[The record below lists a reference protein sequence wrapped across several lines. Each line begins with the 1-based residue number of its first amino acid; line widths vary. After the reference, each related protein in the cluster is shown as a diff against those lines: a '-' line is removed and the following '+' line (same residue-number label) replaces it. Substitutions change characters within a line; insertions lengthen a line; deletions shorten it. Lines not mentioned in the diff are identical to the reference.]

1 MFRNCKINSDEL
13 IHLQHLFKL
22 LGAKYSYNWMSFPA
36 GNVHDVDDEVPPGWS
51 HTYTWGGWYQSG
63 PGMDDDE
70 CVPWVFH
77 SHASN
82 VQRDIHSGPVGVV
95 LVCNPNR
102 SAMQGRSKL

>member
-1 MFRNCKINSDEL
+1 
-13 IHLQHLFKL
+13 
-22 LGAKYSYNWMSFPA
+22 MSFPA

-82 VQRDIHSGPVGVV
+82 VQKDIHSGPVGVV

-102 SAMQGRSKL
+102 SAMQGRSKLSYRSKQIYLNLFFFSKHKRHSLLNSKIE